1 MALHIGNIPDA
12 GVNVDV
18 NIGVNVDVDVDDD
31 VDLNFNVDID
41 VPDAVPAFC
50 SAGLQGRVD
59 QRRFHS
65 RFRNSE
71 LRRRET
77 RESARHRDRESCLRS
92 FKFVR

>member
-12 GVNVDV
+12 VVNVDV
-18 NIGVNVDVDVDDD
+18 NIGVNVDVDVDVD
-31 VDLNFNVDID
+31 VDVL
-41 VPDAVPAFC
+41 DAVPAFC

-65 RFRNSE
+65 RFRNSK